1 MTEPI
6 DKKTFNRQLARLA
19 VPIALQSLM
28 LALVAACDVLII
40 LDYDFWID
48 FSCKTSPADNRDKLR
63 RREWERI
70 RVIRRMSYLT
80 IIVMGLILLMS
91 GILCPLGICGVF
103 MKVGVDVD
111 QLAQCAIRTCFTAFL
126 PMVKT
131 VVLVVS
137 ILFLT
142 VIDPKRLR
150 TRSQKEDTMCRPH
163 LPMKNWSIS
172 AAR

>member
-19 VPIALQSLM
+19 VPIAIQSLM

-63 RREWERI
+63 CREWERI

-103 MKVGVDVD
+103 MEVGVDVD

-142 VIDPKRLR
+142 VIDPKKLR
-150 TRSQKEDTMCRPH
+150 TS
-163 LPMKNWSIS
+163 N
-172 AAR
+172 

>member
-1 MTEPI
+1 MIFGLTFPAKHLQPI
-6 DKKTFNRQLARLA
+6 IATNYGAGEWARNRG
-19 VPIALQSLM
+19 
-28 LALVAACDVLII
+28 
-40 LDYDFWID
+40 
-48 FSCKTSPADNRDKLR
+48 
-63 RREWERI
+63 
-70 RVIRRMSYLT
+70 IRRMSYLT

-91 GILCPLGICGVF
+91 GILCPLGIYGVF
-103 MKVGVDVD
+103 MEVGVDVD

-150 TRSQKEDTMCRPH
+150 TSNYCYCLICIKRGEKICWYRQIFSPPVDK
-163 LPMKNWSIS
+163 WVS
-172 AAR
+172 

>member
-1 MTEPI
+1 MIFGLTFPAKHLQPI
-6 DKKTFNRQLARLA
+6 IATNYGAGEWARNRG
-19 VPIALQSLM
+19 I
-28 LALVAACDVLII
+28 
-40 LDYDFWID
+40 
-48 FSCKTSPADNRDKLR
+48 
-63 RREWERI
+63 RI
-70 RVIRRMSYLT
+70 MSYLT

-103 MKVGVDVD
+103 MEVGVDVD
-111 QLAQCAIRTCFTAFL
+111 QLAQCAIRTCFMAFL

-150 TRSQKEDTMCRPH
+150 TSY
-163 LPMKNWSIS
+163 
-172 AAR
+172 

>member
-19 VPIALQSLM
+19 VPIAIQSLM

-48 FSCKTSPADNRDKLR
+48 FSCKTS
-63 RREWERI
+63 REWERI

-103 MKVGVDVD
+103 MEVGVDVD

-150 TRSQKEDTMCRPH
+150 TS
-163 LPMKNWSIS
+163 N
-172 AAR
+172 

>member
-1 MTEPI
+1 MIFGLTFPAKHLQPI
-6 DKKTFNRQLARLA
+6 IATNYGAGEWARNRG
-19 VPIALQSLM
+19 
-28 LALVAACDVLII
+28 
-40 LDYDFWID
+40 
-48 FSCKTSPADNRDKLR
+48 
-63 RREWERI
+63 
-70 RVIRRMSYLT
+70 IRRMSYLT

-91 GILCPLGICGVF
+91 GILYPLGICGVF
-103 MKVGVDVD
+103 MEVGVDVD

-150 TRSQKEDTMCRPH
+150 TS
-163 LPMKNWSIS
+163 N
-172 AAR
+172 

>member
-1 MTEPI
+1 ME
-6 DKKTFNRQLARLA
+6 
-19 VPIALQSLM
+19 
-28 LALVAACDVLII
+28 
-40 LDYDFWID
+40 
-48 FSCKTSPADNRDKLR
+48 
-63 RREWERI
+63 
-70 RVIRRMSYLT
+70 
-80 IIVMGLILLMS
+80 
-91 GILCPLGICGVF
+91 
-103 MKVGVDVD
+103 VGVDVD

-150 TRSQKEDTMCRPH
+150 TRSQKEETMCRPH

>member
-19 VPIALQSLM
+19 VPIAIQSLM

-70 RVIRRMSYLT
+70 RGIRRMSYLT
-80 IIVMGLILLMS
+80 IIVW
-91 GILCPLGICGVF
+91 
-103 MKVGVDVD
+103 D
-111 QLAQCAIRTCFTAFL
+111 
-126 PMVKT
+126 
-131 VVLVVS
+131 
-137 ILFLT
+137 
-142 VIDPKRLR
+142 
-150 TRSQKEDTMCRPH
+150 
-163 LPMKNWSIS
+163 
-172 AAR
+172 